1 MLHVL
6 LLILKITGIVI
17 ACILGLV
24 ILIVAAVLF
33 VPVRYKAD
41 ADYHGKFKAH
51 AKMSWLGILRV
62 LVSYDEELAIKAK
75 ALFITIYSND
85 DNKEKSSKHK
95 KSEKKKLKQP
105 EEKNIFSVNDEE
117 AKKLTENEEKPQIKM
132 AEAVSDTKEDTQ
144 AVKNNVEDIKE
155 SAESLKETVSE
166 DESKTKQ
173 NKSFFDKVKDK
184 CFAIYTKIKEI
195 IKLIK
200 DTVKK
205 VSGAADRLKEK
216 VSKAKEFVTDEDN
229 KALFH
234 FLVEQLKALVK
245 IIRPKKYRINARVGF
260 EDPATMGKVLAYVS
274 ILYGISG
281 VDLSLEPVF
290 GEDVKEGSIFLK
302 GSIQVFPV
310 LVIALRVY
318 RNEQFKKFIS
328 R

>member
-24 ILIVAAVLF
+24 IIVVAAVLF

-51 AKMSWLGILRV
+51 AKLSWLGILRV

-75 ALFITIYSND
+75 ALFITIYSN
-85 DNKEKSSKHK
+85 NQKKEKTSKHRT
-95 KSEKKKLKQP
+95 SKKKKTKHS
-105 EEKNIFSVNDEE
+105 EENIFSVNDDE

-132 AEAVSDTKEDTQ
+132 AEAVNETKEDVQ
-144 AVKNNVEDIKE
+144 NVKE
-155 SAESLKETVSE
+155 AVSE
-166 DESKTKQ
+166 DESGNIQ
-173 NKSFFDKVKDK
+173 NRSFFNKVKDK
-184 CFAIYTKIKEI
+184 CFVIYTKIKEI
-195 IKLIK
+195 INLVK

-205 VSGAADRLKEK
+205 VSGAADKLKEK
-216 VSKAKEFVTDEDN
+216 VKKAKEFVTDEDN

-234 FLVEQLKALVK
+234 FFVEQLKTLIKV
-245 IIRPKKYRINARVGF
+245 IRPKKYRINARLGF
-260 EDPATMGKVLAYVS
+260 EDPATMGKVLAYIS
-274 ILYGISG
+274 IFYGMSG

-290 GEDVKEGSIFLK
+290 GENIKEGSIFLK
-302 GSIQVFPV
+302 GNIRIFSV

>member
-24 ILIVAAVLF
+24 ILVVTAVLF
-33 VPVRYKAD
+33 VPVRYKVN
-41 ADYHGKFKAH
+41 ADYHDRFKAQ
-51 AKMSWLGILRV
+51 AKVSWLGILR
-62 LVSYDEELAIKAK
+62 LMISYDEELDIKAK
-75 ALFITIYSND
+75 AFFITVYNNND
-85 DNKEKSSKHK
+85 ENSKVSEQKKANKKKEKK
-95 KSEKKKLKQP
+95 P
-105 EEKNIFSVNDEE
+105 EENIFSASDKDVE
-117 AKKLTENEEKPQIKM
+117 KLTEKEEKPQIKM
-132 AEAVSDTKEDTQ
+132 AEAVNETKEDVQ
-144 AVKNNVEDIKE
+144 NVKE
-155 SAESLKETVSE
+155 AVSE
-166 DESKTKQ
+166 DESGNIQ
-173 NKSFFDKVKDK
+173 NRSFFNKVKDK
-184 CFAIYTKIKEI
+184 CFVIYTKIKEI
-195 IKLIK
+195 IKLIR

-205 VSGAADRLKEK
+205 ISGAADRLKEK

-234 FLVEQLKALVK
+234 FLVEQLKALIKVIK
-245 IIRPKKYRINARVGF
+245 PKKYRINARIGF

-274 ILYGISG
+274 ILYGMSG

-290 GEDVKEGSIFLK
+290 GENVKEGSIFLK
-302 GSIQVFPV
+302 GNICIISV

>member
-24 ILIVAAVLF
+24 ILVVTAVLF
-33 VPVRYKAD
+33 VPVRYKVN
-41 ADYHGKFKAH
+41 ADYHDRFKAQ
-51 AKMSWLGILRV
+51 AKVSWLGILR
-62 LVSYDEELAIKAK
+62 LMISYDEELDIKAK
-75 ALFITIYSND
+75 AFFITVYNNND
-85 DNKEKSSKHK
+85 ENSKVSEQKKAKKKKEKK
-95 KSEKKKLKQP
+95 P
-105 EEKNIFSVNDEE
+105 EENIFSASDKDVE
-117 AKKLTENEEKPQIKM
+117 KLTEKEEKPQIKM
-132 AEAVSDTKEDTQ
+132 AEAVNETKEDVQ
-144 AVKNNVEDIKE
+144 NVKE
-155 SAESLKETVSE
+155 AVSE
-166 DESKTKQ
+166 DESGNIQ
-173 NKSFFDKVKDK
+173 NRSFFNKVKDK
-184 CFAIYTKIKEI
+184 CFVIYTKIKEI
-195 IKLIK
+195 IKLIR

-205 VSGAADRLKEK
+205 ISGAADRLKEK

-234 FLVEQLKALVK
+234 FLVEQLKALIKVIK
-245 IIRPKKYRINARVGF
+245 PKKYRVNARIGF

-274 ILYGISG
+274 ILYGMSG

-290 GEDVKEGSIFLK
+290 GENVKEGSIFLK
-302 GSIQVFPV
+302 GNICIFSV

>member
-24 ILIVAAVLF
+24 ILVVTAVLF
-33 VPVRYKAD
+33 VPVRYRVN
-41 ADYHGKFKAH
+41 ADYHGRFKAH
-51 AKMSWLGILRV
+51 AKVSWLGILRL
-62 LVSYDEELAIKAK
+62 LVSYDEELDIKAK
-75 ALFITIYSND
+75 ALFITVYNNND
-85 DNKEKSSKHK
+85 ENSKASEHKKAKKKKEKK
-95 KSEKKKLKQP
+95 P
-105 EEKNIFSVNDEE
+105 EENVFSASDKE
-117 AKKLTENEEKPQIKM
+117 TEKFAEKEEKPQIKM
-132 AEAVSDTKEDTQ
+132 AEAVNETKEDVQ
-144 AVKNNVEDIKE
+144 DVE
-155 SAESLKETVSE
+155 ETVSE
-166 DESKTKQ
+166 DESGDTQK
-173 NKSFFDKVKDK
+173 KSFFDKVKDK
-184 CFAIYTKIKEI
+184 CFVIYTKIKEI

-245 IIRPKKYRINARVGF
+245 VIRPKKYRINARLGF
-260 EDPATMGKVLAYVS
+260 EDPATMGKVLAYIS
-274 ILYGISG
+274 IFYGMSG

-290 GEDVKEGSIFLK
+290 GENIKEGSIFLK
-302 GSIQVFPV
+302 GNIRIFSV

>member
-166 DESKTKQ
+166 DESGDTQK
-173 NKSFFDKVKDK
+173 KSFFDKVKDK
-184 CFAIYTKIKEI
+184 CFVIYTKIKEI

-234 FLVEQLKALVK
+234 FLLEQLKALVK
-245 IIRPKKYRINARVGF
+245 VIRPKKYRINARLGF
-260 EDPATMGKVLAYVS
+260 EDPATMGKVLAYIS
-274 ILYGISG
+274 IFYGMSG

-290 GEDVKEGSIFLK
+290 GENIKEGSIFLK
-302 GSIQVFPV
+302 GNIRIFSV

>member
-24 ILIVAAVLF
+24 ILVVTAVLF
-33 VPVRYKAD
+33 VPVRYRVN
-41 ADYHGKFKAH
+41 ADYHGRFKAH
-51 AKMSWLGILRV
+51 AKVSWLGILRL
-62 LVSYDEELAIKAK
+62 LVSYDEELDIKAK
-75 ALFITIYSND
+75 ALFITVYNNND
-85 DNKEKSSKHK
+85 ENSKASEHKKAKKKKEKK
-95 KSEKKKLKQP
+95 P
-105 EEKNIFSVNDEE
+105 EENIFSVSDKETE
-117 AKKLTENEEKPQIKM
+117 KLAEKEEKPQIKM
-132 AEAVSDTKEDTQ
+132 AEAVNETKEDVQ
-144 AVKNNVEDIKE
+144 DV
-155 SAESLKETVSE
+155 KETVSE
-166 DESKTKQ
+166 DESGDTQK
-173 NKSFFDKVKDK
+173 KSFFDKVKDK
-184 CFAIYTKIKEI
+184 CFVIYTKIKEI

>member
-24 ILIVAAVLF
+24 ILVVTAVLF
-33 VPVRYKAD
+33 VPVRYKVN
-41 ADYHGKFKAH
+41 ADYHDRFKAQ
-51 AKMSWLGILRV
+51 AKVSWLGILR
-62 LVSYDEELAIKAK
+62 LMISYDEELDIKAK
-75 ALFITIYSND
+75 AFFITVYNNND
-85 DNKEKSSKHK
+85 ENSKVSEQMKANKKKEKKH
-95 KSEKKKLKQP
+95 
-105 EEKNIFSVNDEE
+105 EENIFSASDKDVE
-117 AKKLTENEEKPQIKM
+117 KLTEKEEKPQIKM
-132 AEAVSDTKEDTQ
+132 AEAVNETKEDVQ
-144 AVKNNVEDIKE
+144 NVKE
-155 SAESLKETVSE
+155 AVSE
-166 DESKTKQ
+166 DESGNIQ
-173 NKSFFDKVKDK
+173 NRSFFNKVKDK
-184 CFAIYTKIKEI
+184 CFVIYTKIKEI
-195 IKLIK
+195 IKLIR

-205 VSGAADRLKEK
+205 ISGAADRLKEK

-234 FLVEQLKALVK
+234 FLVEQLKALIKVIK
-245 IIRPKKYRINARVGF
+245 PKKYRINARIGF

-274 ILYGISG
+274 ILYGMSG

-290 GEDVKEGSIFLK
+290 GENVKEGSIFLK
-302 GSIQVFPV
+302 GNICIFSV

>member
-1 MLHVL
+1 MLHIL

-51 AKMSWLGILRV
+51 AKLSWLGMLRV
-62 LVSYDEELAIKAK
+62 LVSYDEEFAIKIK

-95 KSEKKKLKQP
+95 KSEKKKSKQP

-117 AKKLTENEEKPQIKM
+117 AEKLTENEEKPQIKM
-132 AEAVSDTKEDTQ
+132 TESVNEIKEDVQ
-144 AVKNNVEDIKE
+144 DA
-155 SAESLKETVSE
+155 KETVSE
-166 DESKTKQ
+166 DESKTIQ

-184 CFAIYTKIKEI
+184 CFVIYTKIKEI
-195 IKLIK
+195 IKLVK
-200 DTVKK
+200 NTVKK

-216 VSKAKEFVTDEDN
+216 VNEAKEFVTDEDN

-234 FLVEQLKALVK
+234 FLVEQLKTLIKV
-245 IIRPKKYRINARVGF
+245 IRPKKYRINARLGF
-260 EDPATMGKVLAYVS
+260 EDPATMGKVLAYIS
-274 ILYGISG
+274 IFYGMSG
-281 VDLSLEPVF
+281 ADLSLEPVF
-290 GEDVKEGSIFLK
+290 GENIKEGSIFLK
-302 GSIQVFPV
+302 GNIRIFSV

>member
-24 ILIVAAVLF
+24 IIVVAAVLF

-51 AKMSWLGILRV
+51 AKMSWLGILRAF
-62 LVSYDEELAIKAK
+62 VSYDEELAIKAK
-75 ALFITIYSND
+75 ALFITIYSNEQK
-85 DNKEKSSKHK
+85 KEKISKHRT
-95 KSEKKKLKQP
+95 SKKKKTKHS
-105 EEKNIFSVNDEE
+105 EENIFSVNDDE

-166 DESKTKQ
+166 DESKTTQ
-173 NKSFFDKVKDK
+173 NKNFFDKVKDK
-184 CFAIYTKIKEI
+184 CFVIYTKIKEI
-195 IKLIK
+195 INLVK

-205 VSGAADRLKEK
+205 VSGAADKLKEK
-216 VSKAKEFVTDEDN
+216 VKKAKEFVTDEDN

-234 FLVEQLKALVK
+234 FFVEQLKTLIKV
-245 IIRPKKYRINARVGF
+245 IRPKKYRINARLGF
-260 EDPATMGKVLAYVS
+260 EDPATMGKVLAYIS
-274 ILYGISG
+274 IFYGMSG
-281 VDLSLEPVF
+281 VDLSLEPIF
-290 GEDVKEGSIFLK
+290 GENIKEGSIFLK
-302 GSIQVFPV
+302 GNIRIFSV

>member
-24 ILIVAAVLF
+24 ILVVTAVLF
-33 VPVRYKAD
+33 VPVRYKVN
-41 ADYHGKFKAH
+41 ADYHDGFKAQ
-51 AKMSWLGILRV
+51 AKVSWLGILR
-62 LVSYDEELAIKAK
+62 LMISYDEGLDIKAK
-75 ALFITIYSND
+75 AFFITVYNNND
-85 DNKEKSSKHK
+85 ENSKVSEQKKAKKKKEKK
-95 KSEKKKLKQP
+95 P
-105 EEKNIFSVNDEE
+105 EENIFSASDKDVE
-117 AKKLTENEEKPQIKM
+117 KLTEKEEKPQIKM
-132 AEAVSDTKEDTQ
+132 AEAVNETKEDVQ
-144 AVKNNVEDIKE
+144 NVKE
-155 SAESLKETVSE
+155 AVSE
-166 DESKTKQ
+166 DESGNIQ
-173 NKSFFDKVKDK
+173 NRSFFNKVKDK

-195 IKLIK
+195 IKLIR

-205 VSGAADRLKEK
+205 ISGAADRLKEK

-229 KALFH
+229 RALFH
-234 FLVEQLKALVK
+234 FLVEQLKALIKVIK
-245 IIRPKKYRINARVGF
+245 PKKYRINARIGF

-274 ILYGISG
+274 ILYGMSG

-290 GEDVKEGSIFLK
+290 GENVKEGSIFLK
-302 GSIQVFPV
+302 GNICIFSV

>member
-24 ILIVAAVLF
+24 ILVVAAVLF
-33 VPVRYKAD
+33 VPVRYRAD

-51 AKMSWLGILRV
+51 AKMSWLGILRAF
-62 LVSYDEELAIKAK
+62 VSYDEELAIKAK
-75 ALFITIYSND
+75 ALFITIYSNEQK
-85 DNKEKSSKHK
+85 KEKISKHRT
-95 KSEKKKLKQP
+95 SKKKKTKHSG
-105 EEKNIFSVNDEE
+105 ENIFSVNDDE

-132 AEAVSDTKEDTQ
+132 AEAVNYTKEDTQ

-155 SAESLKETVSE
+155 SAESLKEAVSK
-166 DESKTKQ
+166 DESKMTQ

>member
-33 VPVRYKAD
+33 VPVRYRAD

-51 AKMSWLGILRV
+51 AKVSWLGILRL
-62 LVSYDEELAIKAK
+62 LVSYDEELTIKAK

-95 KSEKKKLKQP
+95 KAEKKKLEHP
-105 EEKNIFSVNDEE
+105 EGKNIFSVSDEE
-117 AKKLTENEEKPQIKM
+117 AKKLTEKEEKPQIKM
-132 AEAVSDTKEDTQ
+132 AEAVSDTKEDVQ
-144 AVKNNVEDIKE
+144 AVKDNVEDIKE

-166 DESKTKQ
+166 DEPETSQ

-184 CFAIYTKIKEI
+184 CFVIYTKIKEI
-195 IKLIK
+195 IKLVK

-216 VSKAKEFVTDEDN
+216 VNKAKEFVTDEDN

-234 FLVEQLKALVK
+234 FLVEQLKALIKV
-245 IIRPKKYRINARVGF
+245 IRPKKYRINARIGF

-274 ILYGISG
+274 IFYGMSG

-290 GEDVKEGSIFLK
+290 GENVKEGSIFLK
-302 GSIQVFPV
+302 GNIRIFSV

>member
-24 ILIVAAVLF
+24 IIVVAAVLF

-51 AKMSWLGILRV
+51 AKLSWLGILRV

-75 ALFITIYSND
+75 ALFITIYS
-85 DNKEKSSKHK
+85 
-95 KSEKKKLKQP
+95 KKKKTKHS
-105 EEKNIFSVNDEE
+105 EENIFSVNDDE
-117 AKKLTENEEKPQIKM
+117 AKKLTENEKKPQIKM
-132 AEAVSDTKEDTQ
+132 AEVVSDTKEDTQ
-144 AVKNNVEDIKE
+144 AVKKNVEDIKE

-166 DESKTKQ
+166 DESKTTQ
-173 NKSFFDKVKDK
+173 NKNFFDKVKDK
-184 CFAIYTKIKEI
+184 CFVIYTKIKEI
-195 IKLIK
+195 INLVK

-205 VSGAADRLKEK
+205 VSGAADKLKEK
-216 VSKAKEFVTDEDN
+216 VKKAKEFVTDEDN

-234 FLVEQLKALVK
+234 FFVEQLKKLIKV
-245 IIRPKKYRINARVGF
+245 IRPKKYRINARLGF
-260 EDPATMGKVLAYVS
+260 EDPATMGKVLAYIS
-274 ILYGISG
+274 IFYGMSG

-290 GEDVKEGSIFLK
+290 GENIKEGSIFLK
-302 GSIQVFPV
+302 GNIRIFSV

>member
-24 ILIVAAVLF
+24 ILVVTAVLF
-33 VPVRYKAD
+33 VPVRYKVN
-41 ADYHGKFKAH
+41 ADYHDGFKAQ
-51 AKMSWLGILRV
+51 AKVSWLGILR
-62 LVSYDEELAIKAK
+62 LMISYDEELDIKAK
-75 ALFITIYSND
+75 AFFITVYNNND
-85 DNKEKSSKHK
+85 ENSKVSEQKKAKKKKEKK
-95 KSEKKKLKQP
+95 P
-105 EEKNIFSVNDEE
+105 EENIFSASDKDVE
-117 AKKLTENEEKPQIKM
+117 KLTEKEEKPQFKM
-132 AEAVSDTKEDTQ
+132 AEAVNETKEDVQ
-144 AVKNNVEDIKE
+144 NVKE
-155 SAESLKETVSE
+155 AVSE
-166 DESKTKQ
+166 DESGNIQ
-173 NKSFFDKVKDK
+173 NRSFFNKVKDK
-184 CFAIYTKIKEI
+184 CFVIYTKIKEI
-195 IKLIK
+195 IKLIR

-205 VSGAADRLKEK
+205 ISGAADRLKEK

-234 FLVEQLKALVK
+234 FLVEQLKALIKVIK
-245 IIRPKKYRINARVGF
+245 PKKYRINARIGF

-274 ILYGISG
+274 ILYGMSG

-290 GEDVKEGSIFLK
+290 GENVKEGSIFLK
-302 GSIQVFPV
+302 GNIRIFTV

>member
-75 ALFITIYSND
+75 ALFITIYSNN

-117 AKKLTENEEKPQIKM
+117 AKKLTEKEEKPQIKM
-132 AEAVSDTKEDTQ
+132 AEAVNETKEDVQ
-144 AVKNNVEDIKE
+144 DV
-155 SAESLKETVSE
+155 KETVSE
-166 DESKTKQ
+166 DESGDTQK
-173 NKSFFDKVKDK
+173 KSFFDKVKDK
-184 CFAIYTKIKEI
+184 CFVIYTKIKEI
-195 IKLIK
+195 IKLVK

-216 VSKAKEFVTDEDN
+216 VKKAKEFVTDEDN

-234 FLVEQLKALVK
+234 FLLEQLKALIKV
-245 IIRPKKYRINARVGF
+245 IRPKKYRINARLGF
-260 EDPATMGKVLAYVS
+260 EDPATMGKVLAYIS
-274 ILYGISG
+274 IFYGMSG

-290 GEDVKEGSIFLK
+290 GENIKEGSIFLK
-302 GSIQVFPV
+302 GNIRIFSV

>member
-24 ILIVAAVLF
+24 ILVVTAVLF
-33 VPVRYKAD
+33 VPVRYRVN
-41 ADYHGKFKAH
+41 ADYHGRFKAH
-51 AKMSWLGILRV
+51 AKVSWLGILRL
-62 LVSYDEELAIKAK
+62 LVSYDEELDIKAK
-75 ALFITIYSND
+75 ALFITVYNNND
-85 DNKEKSSKHK
+85 ENSKASEHKKAKKKKEKK
-95 KSEKKKLKQP
+95 P
-105 EEKNIFSVNDEE
+105 EENIFSASDKE
-117 AKKLTENEEKPQIKM
+117 TEKFAEKEEKPQIKM
-132 AEAVSDTKEDTQ
+132 AEAVNETKEDVQ
-144 AVKNNVEDIKE
+144 DV
-155 SAESLKETVSE
+155 KETVSE
-166 DESKTKQ
+166 DESGDTQK
-173 NKSFFDKVKDK
+173 KSFFDKVKDK
-184 CFAIYTKIKEI
+184 CFVIYTKIKEI

-234 FLVEQLKALVK
+234 FLVEQLKALIKV
-245 IIRPKKYRINARVGF
+245 IRPKKYRINARIGF

-274 ILYGISG
+274 IFYGMSG

-290 GEDVKEGSIFLK
+290 GENVKEGSIFLK
-302 GSIQVFPV
+302 GNICIFSV
-310 LVIALRVY
+310 LLIALRVY

>member
-75 ALFITIYSND
+75 ALFITVYNNND
-85 DNKEKSSKHK
+85 ENSKTSEHKKAKKKKEKK
-95 KSEKKKLKQP
+95 P
-105 EEKNIFSVNDEE
+105 EENIFSASDKETEE
-117 AKKLTENEEKPQIKM
+117 LAEKEEKPQIKM
-132 AEAVSDTKEDTQ
+132 AEAVNETKEDVQ
-144 AVKNNVEDIKE
+144 DV
-155 SAESLKETVSE
+155 KETVSE
-166 DESKTKQ
+166 DESGDTQK
-173 NKSFFDKVKDK
+173 KSFFDKVKDK
-184 CFAIYTKIKEI
+184 CFVIYTKIKEI

-205 VSGAADRLKEK
+205 VSGAADKLKEK

-234 FLVEQLKALVK
+234 FFVEQLKTLIKV
-245 IIRPKKYRINARVGF
+245 IRPKKYRINARLGF
-260 EDPATMGKVLAYVS
+260 EDPATMGKVLAYIS
-274 ILYGISG
+274 IFYGMSG

-290 GEDVKEGSIFLK
+290 GENIKEGSIFLK
-302 GSIQVFPV
+302 GNIRIFSV

>member
-24 ILIVAAVLF
+24 ILVVTAVLF
-33 VPVRYKAD
+33 VPVRYRVN
-41 ADYHGKFKAH
+41 ADYHGRFKAH
-51 AKMSWLGILRV
+51 AKVSWLGILRL
-62 LVSYDEELAIKAK
+62 LVSYDEELDIKAK
-75 ALFITIYSND
+75 ALFITVYNNND
-85 DNKEKSSKHK
+85 ENSKASEYKKAKKKKEKK
-95 KSEKKKLKQP
+95 P
-105 EEKNIFSVNDEE
+105 EENIFSASDKEIE
-117 AKKLTENEEKPQIKM
+117 KFAEKEEKPQIKM
-132 AEAVSDTKEDTQ
+132 AEAVNETKEDVQ
-144 AVKNNVEDIKE
+144 DV
-155 SAESLKETVSE
+155 KETVSE
-166 DESKTKQ
+166 DESGDTQK
-173 NKSFFDKVKDK
+173 KSFFDKVKDK
-184 CFAIYTKIKEI
+184 CFVIYTKIKEI

-234 FLVEQLKALVK
+234 FLVEQLKALIKV
-245 IIRPKKYRINARVGF
+245 IRPKKYRINARIGF

-274 ILYGISG
+274 ILYGMSG

-290 GEDVKEGSIFLK
+290 GENVKEGSIFLK
-302 GSIQVFPV
+302 GNICIFSV
-310 LVIALRVY
+310 LLIALRVY

>member
-24 ILIVAAVLF
+24 ILVVTAVLF
-33 VPVRYKAD
+33 VPVRYKVN
-41 ADYHGKFKAH
+41 ADYHDRFKAQ
-51 AKMSWLGILRV
+51 AKVSWLGILRL
-62 LVSYDEELAIKAK
+62 LVSYDEELDIKAK
-75 ALFITIYSND
+75 AFFITVYNNNEENGKASEQKKAKKK
-85 DNKEKSSKHK
+85 KEKK
-95 KSEKKKLKQP
+95 P
-105 EEKNIFSVNDEE
+105 EENIFYASDKE
-117 AKKLTENEEKPQIKM
+117 AEKLIEKEEKPLIKM
-132 AEAVSDTKEDTQ
+132 AESVNETKEDVQ
-144 AVKNNVEDIKE
+144 DA
-155 SAESLKETVSE
+155 KETVSE
-166 DESKTKQ
+166 DESGNTQK
-173 NKSFFDKVKDK
+173 KSFFDKVKDK
-184 CFAIYTKIKEI
+184 CFVIYTKIKEI
-195 IKLIK
+195 IKLIR

-205 VSGAADRLKEK
+205 ISGAADRLKEK

-234 FLVEQLKALVK
+234 FLVEQLKALIKVIK
-245 IIRPKKYRINARVGF
+245 PKKYRINARIGF

-274 ILYGISG
+274 ILYGMSG

-290 GEDVKEGSIFLK
+290 GENVKEGSIFLK
-302 GSIQVFPV
+302 GNICIFSV

>member
-24 ILIVAAVLF
+24 ILVVTAVLF
-33 VPVRYKAD
+33 VPVRYKVN
-41 ADYHGKFKAH
+41 ADYHDRFKAQ
-51 AKMSWLGILRV
+51 AKVSWLGILR
-62 LVSYDEELAIKAK
+62 LMISYDEELDIKAK
-75 ALFITIYSND
+75 AFFITVYNNND
-85 DNKEKSSKHK
+85 ENSKVSEQKKANKKKEKK
-95 KSEKKKLKQP
+95 P
-105 EEKNIFSVNDEE
+105 EENIFSASDKDVE
-117 AKKLTENEEKPQIKM
+117 KLTEKEEKPQIKM
-132 AEAVSDTKEDTQ
+132 AEAVNETKEDVQ
-144 AVKNNVEDIKE
+144 NVKE
-155 SAESLKETVSE
+155 AVSE
-166 DESKTKQ
+166 DESGNIQ
-173 NKSFFDKVKDK
+173 NRSFFNKVKDK
-184 CFAIYTKIKEI
+184 CFVIYTKIKEI
-195 IKLIK
+195 IKLIR

-205 VSGAADRLKEK
+205 ISGAADRLKEK

-234 FLVEQLKALVK
+234 FLVEQLKALIKVIK
-245 IIRPKKYRINARVGF
+245 PKKYRINARIGF

-274 ILYGISG
+274 ILYGMSG

-290 GEDVKEGSIFLK
+290 GENVKEGSIFLK
-302 GSIQVFPV
+302 GNICIFSV

>member
-24 ILIVAAVLF
+24 ILVVAAVLF
-33 VPVRYKAD
+33 VPVRYRAD

-51 AKMSWLGILRV
+51 AKMSWLGILRAF
-62 LVSYDEELAIKAK
+62 VSYDEELAIKAK
-75 ALFITIYSND
+75 ALFITIYSNEQK
-85 DNKEKSSKHK
+85 KEKISKHRT
-95 KSEKKKLKQP
+95 SKKKKTKHS
-105 EEKNIFSVNDEE
+105 EENIFSVNDDE

-155 SAESLKETVSE
+155 SAESLKEAVSK
-166 DESKTKQ
+166 DESKMTQ

-184 CFAIYTKIKEI
+184 CFAIYMKIKEI

-216 VSKAKEFVTDEDN
+216 VSKAKKFVTDEDN

-310 LVIALRVY
+310 LVIALRLY

>member
-24 ILIVAAVLF
+24 ILVVTAVLF
-33 VPVRYKAD
+33 VPVRYKVN
-41 ADYHGKFKAH
+41 ADYHDRFKAQ
-51 AKMSWLGILRV
+51 AKVSWLGILR
-62 LVSYDEELAIKAK
+62 LMISYDEELDIKAK
-75 ALFITIYSND
+75 TFFITVYNNND
-85 DNKEKSSKHK
+85 ENSKVSEQKKAKKKKEKK
-95 KSEKKKLKQP
+95 P
-105 EEKNIFSVNDEE
+105 EENIFSASDKDVE
-117 AKKLTENEEKPQIKM
+117 KLTEKEEKPQIKM
-132 AEAVSDTKEDTQ
+132 AEAVNETKEDVQ
-144 AVKNNVEDIKE
+144 NVKE
-155 SAESLKETVSE
+155 AVSE
-166 DESKTKQ
+166 DESGNIQ
-173 NKSFFDKVKDK
+173 NRSFFNKVKDK
-184 CFAIYTKIKEI
+184 CFVIYTKIKEI
-195 IKLIK
+195 IKLIR

-205 VSGAADRLKEK
+205 ISGAADRLKEK

-234 FLVEQLKALVK
+234 FLVEQLKALIKVIK
-245 IIRPKKYRINARVGF
+245 PKKYRINARIGF

-274 ILYGISG
+274 ILYGMSG

-290 GEDVKEGSIFLK
+290 GENVKEGSIFLK
-302 GSIQVFPV
+302 GNICIFSV

>member
-24 ILIVAAVLF
+24 ILVVTAVLF
-33 VPVRYKAD
+33 VPVRYKVN
-41 ADYHGKFKAH
+41 ADYHDRFKAQ
-51 AKMSWLGILRV
+51 AKVSWLGILR
-62 LVSYDEELAIKAK
+62 LMISYDEELDIKAK
-75 ALFITIYSND
+75 AFFITVYNNND
-85 DNKEKSSKHK
+85 ENSKVSEQK
-95 KSEKKKLKQP
+95 KAKKKKGKKP
-105 EEKNIFSVNDEE
+105 EENIFSASDKDVE
-117 AKKLTENEEKPQIKM
+117 KLTEKEEKPQIKM
-132 AEAVSDTKEDTQ
+132 AEAVNETKEDVQ
-144 AVKNNVEDIKE
+144 NVKE
-155 SAESLKETVSE
+155 AVSE
-166 DESKTKQ
+166 DESGNIQ
-173 NKSFFDKVKDK
+173 NRSFFNKVKDK
-184 CFAIYTKIKEI
+184 CFVIYTKIKEI
-195 IKLIK
+195 IKLIR

-205 VSGAADRLKEK
+205 ISGAADRLKEK

-234 FLVEQLKALVK
+234 FLVEQLKALIKVIK
-245 IIRPKKYRINARVGF
+245 PKKYRINARIGF

-274 ILYGISG
+274 ILYGMSG

-290 GEDVKEGSIFLK
+290 GENVKEGSIFLK
-302 GSIQVFPV
+302 GNICIFSV

>member
-24 ILIVAAVLF
+24 ILIVATVLF
-33 VPVRYKAD
+33 VPVRYRAD

-51 AKMSWLGILRV
+51 AKVSWLGILRL
-62 LVSYDEELAIKAK
+62 LVSYDEELTIKAK

-85 DNKEKSSKHK
+85 DNKEKSSKRKKAEKK
-95 KSEKKKLKQP
+95 KSEHQK
-105 EEKNIFSVNDEE
+105 EKNIFSVNDEK
-117 AKKLTENEEKPQIKM
+117 AKKFTEKEDKPQIKM
-132 AEAVSDTKEDTQ
+132 AEAVSDTKEDAQ
-144 AVKNNVEDIKE
+144 AVK
-155 SAESLKETVSE
+155 
-166 DESKTKQ
+166 ESK
-173 NKSFFDKVKDK
+173 SLFDKVKDK
-184 CFAIYTKIKEI
+184 CFVIYTKIKEI
-195 IKLIK
+195 IKLVK

-216 VSKAKEFVTDEDN
+216 VNKAKEFVTDEDN

-234 FLVEQLKALVK
+234 FLVEQLKALIKV
-245 IIRPKKYRINARVGF
+245 IRPKKYRINARIGF

-274 ILYGISG
+274 ILYGMSG
-281 VDLSLEPVF
+281 VDLYLEPVF

-302 GSIQVFPV
+302 GNIRIFSV

>member
-24 ILIVAAVLF
+24 ILVVTAVLF
-33 VPVRYKAD
+33 VPVRYKVN
-41 ADYHGKFKAH
+41 ADYHDRFKAQ
-51 AKMSWLGILRV
+51 AKVSWLGILR
-62 LVSYDEELAIKAK
+62 LMISYDEELDIKAK
-75 ALFITIYSND
+75 AFFITVYNNND
-85 DNKEKSSKHK
+85 ENSKVSEQKKAKKKKEKK
-95 KSEKKKLKQP
+95 P
-105 EEKNIFSVNDEE
+105 EVNIFSASDKDVE
-117 AKKLTENEEKPQIKM
+117 KLTEKEEKPQIKM
-132 AEAVSDTKEDTQ
+132 AEAVNETKEDVQ
-144 AVKNNVEDIKE
+144 NVKE
-155 SAESLKETVSE
+155 AVSE
-166 DESKTKQ
+166 DESGNIQ
-173 NKSFFDKVKDK
+173 NRSFFNKVKDK
-184 CFAIYTKIKEI
+184 CFVIYTKIKEI
-195 IKLIK
+195 IKLIR

-205 VSGAADRLKEK
+205 ISGAADRLKEK

-234 FLVEQLKALVK
+234 FLVEQLKALIKVIK
-245 IIRPKKYRINARVGF
+245 PKKYRINARIGF

-274 ILYGISG
+274 ILYGMSG

-290 GEDVKEGSIFLK
+290 GENVKEGSIFLK
-302 GSIQVFPV
+302 GNIRIFTV

>member
-24 ILIVAAVLF
+24 ILVVTAILF
-33 VPVRYKAD
+33 VPVRYKVN
-41 ADYHGKFKAH
+41 ADYHDRFKAQ
-51 AKMSWLGILRV
+51 AKVSWLGILR
-62 LVSYDEELAIKAK
+62 LMISFDEELDIKAK
-75 ALFITIYSND
+75 AFFITVYNNND
-85 DNKEKSSKHK
+85 ENSKVSEQK
-95 KSEKKKLKQP
+95 KAKKKKGKKP
-105 EEKNIFSVNDEE
+105 EENIFSASDKDVE
-117 AKKLTENEEKPQIKM
+117 KLTEKEEKPQIKM
-132 AEAVSDTKEDTQ
+132 AEAVNETKEDVQ
-144 AVKNNVEDIKE
+144 NVKE
-155 SAESLKETVSE
+155 AVSE
-166 DESKTKQ
+166 DESGNIQ
-173 NKSFFDKVKDK
+173 NRSFFNKVKDK
-184 CFAIYTKIKEI
+184 CFVIYTKIKEI
-195 IKLIK
+195 IKLIR

-205 VSGAADRLKEK
+205 ISGAADRLKEK

-234 FLVEQLKALVK
+234 FLVEQLKALIKVIK
-245 IIRPKKYRINARVGF
+245 PKKYRINARIGF

-274 ILYGISG
+274 ILYGMSG

-290 GEDVKEGSIFLK
+290 GENVKEGSIFLK
-302 GSIQVFPV
+302 GNICIFSV

>member
-6 LLILKITGIVI
+6 LLILKIIGIVI

-51 AKMSWLGILRV
+51 AKLSWLGILRV

-75 ALFITIYSND
+75 ALFITIYSN

-117 AKKLTENEEKPQIKM
+117 AKELTEKEEKPQIKM
-132 AEAVSDTKEDTQ
+132 AEAVNETKEDVQ
-144 AVKNNVEDIKE
+144 DV
-155 SAESLKETVSE
+155 KETVSE
-166 DESKTKQ
+166 DESGDTQ
-173 NKSFFDKVKDK
+173 NKNFFDKVKDK
-184 CFAIYTKIKEI
+184 CFVIYTKIKEI

-234 FLVEQLKALVK
+234 FLVEQLKALIKV
-245 IIRPKKYRINARVGF
+245 IRPKKYRINAKLGF
-260 EDPATMGKVLAYVS
+260 EDPATMGKVLAYIS
-274 ILYGISG
+274 IFYGMSG

-290 GEDVKEGSIFLK
+290 GENIKEGSIFLK
-302 GSIQVFPV
+302 GNIRIFSV

>member
-24 ILIVAAVLF
+24 IIVVAAVLF

-51 AKMSWLGILRV
+51 AKLSWLGILRV

-75 ALFITIYSND
+75 ALFITIYSN
-85 DNKEKSSKHK
+85 NQKKEKISKHRT
-95 KSEKKKLKQP
+95 SKKKKTKHS
-105 EEKNIFSVNDEE
+105 EENIFSVNDDE

-166 DESKTKQ
+166 DESKTTQ
-173 NKSFFDKVKDK
+173 NKNFFDKVKDK
-184 CFAIYTKIKEI
+184 CFVIYTKIKEI
-195 IKLIK
+195 INLVK

-205 VSGAADRLKEK
+205 VSGAADKLKEK
-216 VSKAKEFVTDEDN
+216 VKKAKEFVTDEDN
-229 KALFH
+229 KVLFH
-234 FLVEQLKALVK
+234 FFVEQLKTLINV
-245 IIRPKKYRINARVGF
+245 IIPKK
-260 EDPATMGKVLAYVS
+260 
-274 ILYGISG
+274 
-281 VDLSLEPVF
+281 
-290 GEDVKEGSIFLK
+290 
-302 GSIQVFPV
+302 
-310 LVIALRVY
+310 
-318 RNEQFKKFIS
+318 
-328 R
+328 

>member
-155 SAESLKETVSE
+155 SAESLKEAVSK
-166 DESKTKQ
+166 DESKMTQ

-195 IKLIK
+195 IKLVK

-216 VSKAKEFVTDEDN
+216 VKKAKEFVTDEDN

-234 FLVEQLKALVK
+234 FLLEQLKALIKV
-245 IIRPKKYRINARVGF
+245 IRPKKYRINARLGF
-260 EDPATMGKVLAYVS
+260 EDPATMGKVLAYIS
-274 ILYGISG
+274 IFYGMSG

-290 GEDVKEGSIFLK
+290 GENIKEGSIFLK
-302 GSIQVFPV
+302 GNIRIFSV

>member
-24 ILIVAAVLF
+24 ILVVTAVLF
-33 VPVRYKAD
+33 VPVRYKVN
-41 ADYHGKFKAH
+41 ADYHDRFKAQ
-51 AKMSWLGILRV
+51 AKVSWLGILR
-62 LVSYDEELAIKAK
+62 LMISYDEELDIKAK
-75 ALFITIYSND
+75 AFFITVYNNND
-85 DNKEKSSKHK
+85 ENSKVSEQKKAKKKKEKK
-95 KSEKKKLKQP
+95 P
-105 EEKNIFSVNDEE
+105 EENIFSASDKDVE
-117 AKKLTENEEKPQIKM
+117 KLTEKEEKPQIKM
-132 AEAVSDTKEDTQ
+132 AEAVNETKEDVQ
-144 AVKNNVEDIKE
+144 NVKE
-155 SAESLKETVSE
+155 AVSE
-166 DESKTKQ
+166 DESGNIQ
-173 NKSFFDKVKDK
+173 NRSFFNKVKDK
-184 CFAIYTKIKEI
+184 CFVIYTKIKEI
-195 IKLIK
+195 IKLIR

-205 VSGAADRLKEK
+205 ISGAADRLKEK

-234 FLVEQLKALVK
+234 FLVEQLKALIKVIK
-245 IIRPKKYRINARVGF
+245 PKKYRINARIGF

-274 ILYGISG
+274 ILYGMSG

-302 GSIQVFPV
+302 GNICIFSV

>member
-6 LLILKITGIVI
+6 FLILKITGIVI

-24 ILIVAAVLF
+24 VLVVAAVLF

-41 ADYHGKFKAH
+41 VDYHGKFKAH

-85 DNKEKSSKHK
+85 QKKEKISKHRT
-95 KSEKKKLKQP
+95 SKKKKTKHS
-105 EEKNIFSVNDEE
+105 EENIFSVNDDE
-117 AKKLTENEEKPQIKM
+117 AMKLTENEEKPQIKM

-155 SAESLKETVSE
+155 SAESLKEAVSK
-166 DESKTKQ
+166 DESKMTQ

>member
-24 ILIVAAVLF
+24 ILVVTAVLF
-33 VPVRYKAD
+33 VPVRYKVN
-41 ADYHGKFKAH
+41 ADYHDRFKAQ
-51 AKMSWLGILRV
+51 AKVSWLGILR
-62 LVSYDEELAIKAK
+62 LMISYDEELDIKAK
-75 ALFITIYSND
+75 AFFITVYNNND
-85 DNKEKSSKHK
+85 ENSKVSEQKKANKKKEKK
-95 KSEKKKLKQP
+95 P
-105 EEKNIFSVNDEE
+105 EENIFSASDKDVE
-117 AKKLTENEEKPQIKM
+117 KLTEKEEKPQIKM
-132 AEAVSDTKEDTQ
+132 AEAVNETKEDVQ
-144 AVKNNVEDIKE
+144 NVKE
-155 SAESLKETVSE
+155 AVSE
-166 DESKTKQ
+166 DESGNIQ
-173 NKSFFDKVKDK
+173 NRSFFNKVKDK
-184 CFAIYTKIKEI
+184 CFVIYTKIKEI
-195 IKLIK
+195 IKLIR

-234 FLVEQLKALVK
+234 FLVEQLKALIKVIK
-245 IIRPKKYRINARVGF
+245 PKKYRINARIGF

-274 ILYGISG
+274 ILYGMSG

-290 GEDVKEGSIFLK
+290 GENVKEGSIFLK
-302 GSIQVFPV
+302 GNICIFSV